1 MREICINGTYD
12 HFSAGMVSLVGYMRQ
27 FVVHHHKIRTCEPND
42 SDTRK
47 YVDYAEIL
55 QLVRHIAVTKACILG
70 EVH

>member
-1 MREICINGTYD
+1 
-12 HFSAGMVSLVGYMRQ
+12 MVSLVGYMRQ